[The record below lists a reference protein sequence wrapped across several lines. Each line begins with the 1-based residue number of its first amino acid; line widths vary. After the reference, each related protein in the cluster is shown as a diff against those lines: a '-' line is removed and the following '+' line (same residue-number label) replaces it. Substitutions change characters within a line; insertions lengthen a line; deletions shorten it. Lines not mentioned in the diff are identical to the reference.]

1 MTNIQICRIS
11 RQKYKQSPI
20 SGFEKVG
27 RKSENNLRVQTCD
40 SKAGF

>member
-1 MTNIQICRIS
+1 MSTIQICSIS
-11 RQKYKQSPI
+11 RQKYKQSQI

-27 RKSENNLRVQTCD
+27 RESENNLRVQTCD